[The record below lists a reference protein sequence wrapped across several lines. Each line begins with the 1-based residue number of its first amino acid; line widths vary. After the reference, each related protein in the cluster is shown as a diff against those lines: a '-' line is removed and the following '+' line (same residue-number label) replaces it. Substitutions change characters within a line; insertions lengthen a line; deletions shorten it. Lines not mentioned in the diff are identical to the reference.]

1 MQTATGAL
9 VGPDHPRA
17 TTLGPDDNVGVGS
30 SAQASG
36 RPGSAISRGRTVSQ
50 LKTTIG
56 PDTGLPCFKGGQTLP
71 LVHHKEEKFT
81 WQS

>member
-9 VGPDHPRA
+9 VGPTTRGRRPSVPTKTSGRVARRRQDGRA
-17 TTLGPDDNVGVGS
+17 PYFQGPDRD
-30 SAQASG
+30 
-36 RPGSAISRGRTVSQ
+36 Q

-71 LVHHKEEKFT
+71 LVHHKEEEVT